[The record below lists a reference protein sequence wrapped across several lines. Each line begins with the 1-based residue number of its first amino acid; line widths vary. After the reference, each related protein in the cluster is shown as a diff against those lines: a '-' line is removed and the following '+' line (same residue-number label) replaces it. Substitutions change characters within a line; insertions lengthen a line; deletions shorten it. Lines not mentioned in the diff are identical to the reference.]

1 MLDLK
6 FVCDHLEDV
15 TKNLNR
21 RGDYS
26 KLLTSLSNFQQQRKK
41 TLLENEKL
49 KQLQNTVTEEISK
62 MKMAKQ
68 DASQK
73 ISEMKK
79 VSDTIKTL
87 DKDLKDIEDKIK
99 DILLNVPNLLHSSVP
114 DGKDSQDN
122 QEIRKWGNISKF
134 DFPIKDHLTL
144 GEKLGIIDTERASKL
159 AGSRF
164 SLMKGLGAK
173 LERALINFMLDINTQ
188 EGHCTEIFPPLMANS
203 PTLTGT
209 GQLPKFADD
218 LFKIE
223 NTDYYLIPTAEVPL
237 TSIYR
242 DEILEKEKLPLY
254 FTAYTPCFRRE
265 AGSYGKDVK
274 GLIRQHQFNKVEIVK
289 IVEPQN
295 SYEELESLT
304 KEAEKILQRLEL
316 PYRVVCLCS
325 GDTTGFSSAKTYDL
339 EVWLHSQHCYRE
351 ISSCSNCEDFQSRRM
366 GLRYRPSPKEKPRFP
381 HTLNGS
387 ALAVG
392 RTLIAIL
399 ENFQQK
405 DGSIKIPK
413 ALIPYLGVDT
423 D

>member
-122 QEIRKWGNISKF
+122 QEIRKWGNIPKF

-144 GEKLGIIDTERASKL
+144 GEKLGIIDTERASK
-159 AGSRF
+159 
-164 SLMKGLGAK
+164 
-173 LERALINFMLDINTQ
+173 
-188 EGHCTEIFPPLMANS
+188 FPS
-203 PTLTGT
+203 
-209 GQLPKFADD
+209 
-218 LFKIE
+218 
-223 NTDYYLIPTAEVPL
+223 
-237 TSIYR
+237 
-242 DEILEKEKLPLY
+242 
-254 FTAYTPCFRRE
+254 
-265 AGSYGKDVK
+265 
-274 GLIRQHQFNKVEIVK
+274 
-289 IVEPQN
+289 
-295 SYEELESLT
+295 
-304 KEAEKILQRLEL
+304 
-316 PYRVVCLCS
+316 
-325 GDTTGFSSAKTYDL
+325 
-339 EVWLHSQHCYRE
+339 
-351 ISSCSNCEDFQSRRM
+351 
-366 GLRYRPSPKEKPRFP
+366 
-381 HTLNGS
+381 
-387 ALAVG
+387 
-392 RTLIAIL
+392 
-399 ENFQQK
+399 
-405 DGSIKIPK
+405 
-413 ALIPYLGVDT
+413 
-423 D
+423 